1 MRKILFCQLRSLK
14 AKLSCTSRGQG
25 KSINVMALWSL
36 VTYNRSW
43 HSFVSPWLPVS
54 TFLCAISY
62 FWCIFWPRQ
71 TSSDN
76 TIGLKGMGL
85 LFIEGAQ
92 VKFEGKTRYYL
103 VKQKKRIHT
112 LLVPWGFQR
121 YKCTQNRFLLGIQHK
136 NDHINLDKFICY
148 DFGI

>member
-1 MRKILFCQLRSLK
+1 MRKILFCQLKSLK
-14 AKLSCTSRGQG
+14 AKLCCTSRGQG

-43 HSFVSPWLPVS
+43 CSFVSHSLPVS

-62 FWCIFWPRQ
+62 FWCIFWPWQ

-103 VKQKKRIHT
+103 AKQKKEYI
-112 LLVPWGFQR
+112 LCL
-121 YKCTQNRFLLGIQHK
+121 FLEAFTGINARK
-136 NDHINLDKFICY
+136 I
-148 DFGI
+148 DFFSGYSIRMIILI